1 MFKLKRFLLER
12 LPEWA
17 LGDAAVGFTHVLPD
31 KAVARVCQRGR
42 DTYIG
47 IVSSRISQ
55 RKMNE
60 VTKHKDMPKP
70 KAGNRTAQ
78 IEAAI
83 RSFIGGVWRGSL
95 SCNNFPVYTRVSVA
109 DLRKLCAAYSDDA
122 VLDLGVVRSLADH
135 TNNCD
140 GAANNF
146 AASAL
151 IAFEHTTDAGSK
163 LDALPECVV
172 LINQHVA
179 VCNYLPYAVY
189 QKRAA
194 LHPTAP
200 TNVVAF
206 NAAGVTTN
214 RIGAGRTVEQ
224 VADKVAAVLTKA
236 TKKPVA
242 LLEEEDDDE
251 EEVLG

>member
-1 MFKLKRFLLER
+1 VFKLKRFLLER

-17 LGDAAVGFTHVLPD
+17 LGDAAVGVTHVLPD
-31 KAVARVCQRGR
+31 KAVARVCQRGS

-70 KAGNRTAQ
+70 KAGNRTSQ
-78 IEAAI
+78 IEAAVK
-83 RSFIGGVWRGSL
+83 SFIGAVWRGSL
-95 SCNNFPVYTRVSVA
+95 SGNNFPVYTRVSVA

-135 TNNCD
+135 TDNCD

-146 AASAL
+146 TASAL
-151 IAFEHTTDAGSK
+151 IAFEHTTDAGNK
-163 LDALPECVV
+163 LDDLPECVV
-172 LINQHVA
+172 LINPHVA
-179 VCNYLPYAVY
+179 TCNYLPYAVY

-194 LHPTAP
+194 WHSDFNKAVSGTP
-200 TNVVAF
+200 TNVAQF
-206 NAAGVTTN
+206 AAPQAT
-214 RIGAGRTVEQ
+214 RTVAQ
-224 VADKVAAVLTKA
+224 VADKVTAVLAKA
-236 TKKPVA
+236 SKKPVV